1 MVNTI
6 QNDYVMQAN
15 EFSERNG
22 IEIKITFKERNSNP
36 MWEENYLRN
45 CYSVYIRNTN
55 SGAVMRVTFWDSIY
69 NTTHNITPT
78 CYDILA
84 CLTKYDPGDYE
95 DFCSEFGY
103 ETETENEFGRLMRNP
118 NAYKIWKER
127 LECLSIEHIDKAV
140 QAGIDGR
147 SRNKKYRLLGC
158 KLFEIHFDAIFF
170 NFHKIKKKKSPDA
183 LSNLP
188 IGSEIKFTLWDGTEK
203 RLVKHPAA
211 YQFSRPFWMNLNEYT
226 YVPVNRIPKNY
237 EVIRRGA

>member
-103 ETETENEFGRLMRNP
+103 ETETENEFGRLTRNP
-118 NAYKIWKER
+118 NAYKIWKACCHEWEGVKR
-127 LECLSIEHIDKAV
+127 VFGEDEILEEL
-140 QAGIDGR
+140 R
-147 SRNKKYRLLGC
+147 
-158 KLFEIHFDAIFF
+158 EI
-170 NFHKIKKKKSPDA
+170 S
-183 LSNLP
+183 
-188 IGSEIKFTLWDGTEK
+188 
-203 RLVKHPAA
+203 
-211 YQFSRPFWMNLNEYT
+211 
-226 YVPVNRIPKNY
+226 
-237 EVIRRGA
+237 

>member
-36 MWEENYLRN
+36 MWGENYLRN

-95 DFCSEFGY
+95 DFCSELGCCGIMKAP
-103 ETETENEFGRLMRNP
+103 EE
-118 NAYKIWKER
+118 KISSKMKKAEI
-127 LECLSIEHIDKAV
+127 SI
-140 QAGIDGR
+140 R
-147 SRNKKYRLLGC
+147 SR
-158 KLFEIHFDAIFF
+158 
-170 NFHKIKKKKSPDA
+170 
-183 LSNLP
+183 
-188 IGSEIKFTLWDGTEK
+188 
-203 RLVKHPAA
+203 
-211 YQFSRPFWMNLNEYT
+211 
-226 YVPVNRIPKNY
+226 
-237 EVIRRGA
+237 